1 MIRCFRVFVLAA
13 LVATVSACAGTKPIP
28 LDRAQANIKTIG
40 IVTPEVADAP
50 TSFIAASPGRNFGLI
65 GALIDAGVQA
75 NREQALAAALQTQQ
89 FSAQNTF
96 SDKLAEAVKAQGYDV
111 VMIPATRVKK
121 GEFLDKYP
129 QSDGVDAYMD
139 VVLPVW
145 GYMAAGVQSSA
156 PFRPFVAVK
165 CQLVRSQDASVLM
178 QDRVTYNPINER
190 ASDGVTLSPDPT
202 FAFATSDMME
212 TQAEHTAE
220 GLRVAMTQTATAIGV
235 LLR

>member
-1 MIRCFRVFVLAA
+1 MVRCVRMFVLAA
-13 LVATVSACAGTKPIP
+13 VVATLSACAGTKPIP

-40 IVTPEVADAP
+40 IVTPYVADSP

-65 GALIDAGVQA
+65 GALIDAGVQSS
-75 NREQALAAALQTQQ
+75 REQALAAALQTQQ
-89 FSAQNTF
+89 FSAEATF
-96 SDKLAEAVKAQGYDV
+96 SDKLAQAVKAQGYDV

-121 GEFLDKYP
+121 GEFLEKYP

-156 PFRPFVAVK
+156 PFRPVIVAK
-165 CQLVRSQDASVLM
+165 CQLVRSKDTSVLM
-178 QDRVTYNPINER
+178 QDRVIYNPINER
-190 ASDGVTLSPDPT
+190 AHEGVTLSPDPT

-220 GLRVAMTQTATAIGV
+220 GLRVAMDQVSAAIGV